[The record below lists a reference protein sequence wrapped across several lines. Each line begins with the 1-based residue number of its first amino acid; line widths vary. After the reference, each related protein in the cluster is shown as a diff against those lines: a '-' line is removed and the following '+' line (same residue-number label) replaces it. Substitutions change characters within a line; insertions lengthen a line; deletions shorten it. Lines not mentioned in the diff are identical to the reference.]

1 MKVGIKFRKVKKF
14 GIGWCILHRMAADN
28 AKGGSVR
35 TPPPIWYRVKE
46 NPNIR
51 KIFFLHFQ
59 VRRLMVMIRGLSL
72 NKEKS
77 SKEQEIIVGNVA
89 SGWVPVRNPKSK
101 VYIF

>member
-1 MKVGIKFRKVKKF
+1 MQNWNWDIVDPNENFVITAFF
-14 GIGWCILHRMAADN
+14 
-28 AKGGSVR
+28 
-35 TPPPIWYRVKE
+35 KE

-101 VYIF
+101 VYIYFLGLL